1 MTRQLK
7 LGRDP
12 TCQFDSGTSV
22 WSFYRR
28 QTGPG
33 SPMTV
38 PPGYPGSGTCIH
50 QFNNNMLKSGDRG
63 IIFVIFVN
71 KKVELSYR
79 SVSNCRR
86 HKGSRIQYK
95 PLGND
100 SDIKKT
106 LGLSGQKP
114 RDLSLIQ
121 VTFSHLFRIGFVMA
135 LDSKRGS
142 PKISNTN
149 KTIDFRGCPTMP
161 D

>member
-1 MTRQLK
+1 MQK
-7 LGRDP
+7 VVV
-12 TCQFDSGTSV
+12 FNKNVSG
-22 WSFYRR
+22 
-28 QTGPG
+28 
-33 SPMTV
+33 
-38 PPGYPGSGTCIH
+38 
-50 QFNNNMLKSGDRG
+50 G
-63 IIFVIFVN
+63 IIFVIVVN

-86 HKGSRIQYK
+86 HKGARIHNK

-114 RDLSLIQ
+114 RNLSVIQ

-142 PKISNTN
+142 PCPNGQN
-149 KTIDFRGCPTMP
+149 KTIDPPRQPGMP